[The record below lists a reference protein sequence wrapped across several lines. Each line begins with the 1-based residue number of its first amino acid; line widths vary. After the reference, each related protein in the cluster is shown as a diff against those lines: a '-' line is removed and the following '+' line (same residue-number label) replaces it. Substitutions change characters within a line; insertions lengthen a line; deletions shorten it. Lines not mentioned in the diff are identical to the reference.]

1 MARVVVNLT
10 GFDKAIAALRNPAKP
25 LVRAINRSANSGK
38 TLGAR
43 LVAKDMGLK
52 VSAVKDAIY
61 VRGATENRLEATID
75 ASAKRMPVL
84 DFNARGP
91 EPSRGKGS
99 GVRARTKV
107 GRYPH
112 AFIATVKTAGPV
124 SQGRQHGGH
133 RGVFQ
138 RAAGAGRLTIYELFD
153 ISIWTSFHKQTT
165 EIQARVQEQLDK
177 NVASEINYALSR
189 AR

>member
-10 GFDKAIAALRNPAKP
+10 GFDKAIAQLRNPAKP
-25 LVRAINRSANSGK
+25 LARAINRSANSGK

-43 LVAKDMGLK
+43 LVSQDMGLK
-52 VSAVKDAIY
+52 VGAAKEFIN
-61 VRGATENRLEATID
+61 VRPATESKLEATIT
-75 ASAKRMPVL
+75 ASARRVPVL

-91 EPSRGKGS
+91 EPSRGRGN
-99 GVRARTKV
+99 GVRARTQT
-107 GRYPH
+107 GRYPK
-112 AFIATVKTAGPV
+112 AFIATMPST
-124 SQGRQHGGH
+124 GH

-138 RAAGAGRLTIYELFD
+138 RKDGAPRLKIYELFD
-153 ISIWTSFHKQTT
+153 ISIWTSFHKQTN